1 MRAGFLGEGIVL
13 LTIIAGVSF
22 FVFDEEPIL
31 DFSD

>member
-1 MRAGFLGEGIVL
+1 MRVGFVSEGLIL
-13 LTIIAGVSF
+13 LAIIAGVSF